1 MPRCLVAGCGYVGT
15 ALAVMLRDAGHR
27 VFGLKRRPAGLPE
40 GVTPLAADLAD
51 ANSLAAALA
60 RIEAPPDVVVYAAA
74 ADHGDDAAYRRAYVD
89 GLRNLVAAL
98 HARDTTPA
106 GVFFTSSTAVYAQ
119 DDGSWVDESSP
130 TEPGNF
136 RGVRMLE
143 AEAVLAASGFPSVS
157 LRLGGIY
164 GPGRTR
170 LVESVRSGRATLC
183 TGPPRFGNRIHRNDA
198 AGALA
203 HLASLA
209 LAGRALASL
218 YLGVDDEPSD
228 EAVVLRWIASQLGMP
243 EPAARDGEA
252 AVGARDA
259 NRAASNKRC
268 SNARLRATGY
278 CFRFPTFREGYAE
291 SIAATTSR

>member
-1 MPRCLVAGCGYVGT
+1 
-15 ALAVMLRDAGHR
+15 MLRDAGHE
-27 VFGLKRRPAGLPE
+27 VFGLKRRPEGLPE
-40 GVTPLAADLAD
+40 GVARVAADLAD

-60 RIEAPPDVVVYAAA
+60 RIEAPLDVVVYAAA
-74 ADHGDDAAYRRAYVD
+74 ADGGDDAAYRRAYVD

-98 HARDTTPA
+98 HARAATPA

-130 TEPGNF
+130 TEPSNF
-136 RGVRMLE
+136 RGARMLE
-143 AEAVLAASGFPSVS
+143 AEAVLAASGFPAVS

-170 LVESVRSGRATLC
+170 LVESVRSGRATLRP
-183 TGPPRFGNRIHRNDA
+183 GPPRFGNRIHRDDA
-198 AGALA
+198 AGSLA
-203 HLASLA
+203 HLATLA
-209 LAGRALASL
+209 LAGRPLEPL
-218 YLGVDDEPSD
+218 YLGVDDEPTD

-243 EPAARDGEA
+243 EPAARDGEP

-278 CFRFPTFREGYAE
+278 RFRFPTFREGYTEA
-291 SIAATTSR
+291 IAATTSR